1 MFTLWLVSENFYL
14 KKPNYEYVSFNIG
27 NIAFSTAYTNEKILM
42 AGIRTET
49 EVTDEGCH
57 KKREMSVLCSTSG
70 MVWEQFFLTC

>member
-49 EVTDEGCH
+49 EVT
-57 KKREMSVLCSTSG
+57 KRGLSQEKRNVCF
-70 MVWEQFFLTC
+70 V